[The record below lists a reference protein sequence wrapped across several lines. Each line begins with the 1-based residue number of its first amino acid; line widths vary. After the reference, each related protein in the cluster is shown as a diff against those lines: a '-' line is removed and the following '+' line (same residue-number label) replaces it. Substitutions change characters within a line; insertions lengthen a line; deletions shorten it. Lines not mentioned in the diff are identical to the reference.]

1 MTRNELRDKMT
12 VLLAGR
18 AAEQICLGELS
29 TGAADDLLRA
39 TRIARSMVVQYGMEA
54 TLGPQSLELADEP
67 APPIPLPASP
77 HLSVQPSDAT
87 VREIDCAVRALV
99 EDALSRSLEILS
111 QQRSRL
117 ERGAKRLLERETLVH
132 EELLALCADVPSEPE
147 RPTIAPTP
155 SAG

>member
-1 MTRNELRDKMT
+1 
-12 VLLAGR
+12 
-18 AAEQICLGELS
+18 
-29 TGAADDLLRA
+29 
-39 TRIARSMVVQYGMEA
+39 MVVQYGMDA

-111 QQRSRL
+111 QQRTRL

-147 RPTIAPTP
+147 RPSIAPT
-155 SAG
+155 SAA